1 MSFPTPSEKQGRVLW
16 FSLTA
21 LAVAVLLALLGLLLW
36 GLGFVINKL
45 TPVLLP
51 LAIAG
56 ILAYLL
62 DPAVDFFE
70 RVLRIPRVR
79 AIILVFFLALMLV
92 LMLLAFVMPKIVVE
106 AGDLLDKLPGYAKD
120 FREKFSEW
128 LAQSKLGSQAKHVWD
143 SQVGE
148 NVQKWLTNAVPVASA
163 WVFENLSRVASWA
176 GYVIGL
182 ALVPVYIFYFLFEKA
197 GISKGWTEYL
207 PVRESRLKEEL
218 VFVLQSV
225 NDCIVVFF
233 RGQILVSMCTGML
246 LAIGWSFAGLKYA
259 VVLGGMAAVLCIMP
273 YIGATITLV
282 TALVLAAVQFTHWTQ
297 FAGVL
302 SVYVVVQLLEGFVYS
317 PKIIGDR
324 VGLHP
329 VSIIIALM
337 VGTTLLG
344 GVLGGLLAIPLTAAL
359 RTLMFRY
366 VWKRQDSAAED
377 AETRFEKQPK
387 PS

>member
-1 MSFPTPSEKQGRVLW
+1 MSFPAPSEKQGRVLW

-21 LAVAVLLALLGLLLW
+21 LAIAVLLALLGVLLW

-51 LAIAG
+51 LAIAA

-70 RVLRIPRVR
+70 RTLRIPRVR
-79 AIILVFFLALMLV
+79 AIILVFFLAVMLV
-92 LMLLAFVMPKIVVE
+92 LMLLAFVVPKIVVE

-128 LAQSKLGSQAKHVWD
+128 LAQSRIGSQAKHVWD

-163 WVFENLSRVASWA
+163 WLFENLSRVASWA

-182 ALVPVYIFYFLFEKA
+182 ALVPVYVFYFLFEKS
-197 GISKGWTEYL
+197 GIAKSWTEYL
-207 PVRESRLKEEL
+207 PVRESKVKQEL
-218 VFVLQSV
+218 VFVLQSI

-233 RGQILVSMCTGML
+233 RGQILVSLCTGTL
-246 LAIGWSFAGLKYA
+246 LAVGLSFAGLKYA
-259 VVLGGMAAVLCIMP
+259 VVLGVMAALLGIMP

-297 FAGVL
+297 FAGVV
-302 SVYVVVQLLEGFVYS
+302 SVFVVVQLLEGFVYS

-366 VWKRQDSAAED
+366 VWKRQ
-377 AETRFEKQPK
+377 PGV
-387 PS
+387 

>member
-1 MSFPTPSEKQGRVLW
+1 MAFPTPTEKQGRVLW

-70 RVLRIPRVR
+70 RALRIPRVR

-92 LMLLAFVMPKIVVE
+92 LMLLAFVVPKIVVD

-143 SQVGE
+143 LQAGE

-163 WVFENLSRVASWA
+163 WLIENLSRVASWA

-182 ALVPVYIFYFLFEKA
+182 ALVPVYVFYFLFEKA
-197 GISKGWTEYL
+197 GIAKSWTEYL
-207 PVRESRLKEEL
+207 PVRESKLKKEL

-246 LAIGWSFAGLKYA
+246 LAIGWSFAGLNYA

-366 VWKRQDSAAED
+366 VWRRQDSAAGD
-377 AETRFEKQPK
+377 A
-387 PS
+387 